1 MVALERE
8 PHNKYDRNA
17 IKVVN
22 VNRLQVGHIKREQA
36 AALAPIMDCGWAR
49 LEGLVALAYIA
60 HRPSKVG
67 QKHAIFKVF

>member
-22 VNRLQVGHIKREQA
+22 VVRQQVGHIKRELA
-36 AALAPIMDCGWAR
+36 SALAPIMDSGWVR
-49 LEGLVALAYIA
+49 LEW
-60 HRPSKVG
+60 
-67 QKHAIFKVF
+67 